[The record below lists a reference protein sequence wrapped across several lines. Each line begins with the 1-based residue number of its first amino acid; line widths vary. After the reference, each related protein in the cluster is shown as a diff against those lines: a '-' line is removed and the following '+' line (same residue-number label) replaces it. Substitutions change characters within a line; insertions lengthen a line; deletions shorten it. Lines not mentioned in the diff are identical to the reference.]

1 MRLEDYWS
9 PDPAAPDKFYARKAA
24 VIEGFEFDRVKYK
37 IAGSTYRATDM
48 THWLALDTA
57 ARALEDAGFAD
68 GDGLPKATTAVIVGN
83 TLTGEFAR
91 ANLMRLRWPYVRRTL
106 GSALKDMGWDDAE
119 LAGLLGQVEQSLQER
134 LPADRRGHARGRPVQ
149 HHRGP
154 DLQPVRFRRRRL
166 HGGRRVLVIP
176 AVGGRPRATP

>member
-1 MRLEDYWS
+1 MTDPIAIVGIACRYPDASSPDELWENVLAGRRAFRRIPDERMRLEDYWS

-68 GDGLPKATTAVIVGN
+68 GDGLPKA
-83 TLTGEFAR
+83 
-91 ANLMRLRWPYVRRTL
+91 
-106 GSALKDMGWDDAE
+106 S
-119 LAGLLGQVEQSLQER
+119 
-134 LPADRRGHARGRPVQ
+134 DRRDRRQHPHRRIHQGQRDAAALAVRPAHAR
-149 HHRGP
+149 
-154 DLQPVRFRRRRL
+154 VR
-166 HGGRRVLVIP
+166 
-176 AVGGRPRATP
+176 A